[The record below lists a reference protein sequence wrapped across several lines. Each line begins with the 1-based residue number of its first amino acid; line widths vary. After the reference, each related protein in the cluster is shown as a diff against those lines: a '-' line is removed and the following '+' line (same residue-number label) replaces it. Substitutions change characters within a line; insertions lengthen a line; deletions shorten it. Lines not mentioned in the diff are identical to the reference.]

1 MHKPQTVAKRL
12 LKLFGPKGQHWT
24 RGTSAKNRKGNGVG
38 VNDKEAFSFC
48 LTGALEKIG
57 VSIYGPFGRTFTE
70 KLELQ
75 SPDRMV
81 DFNDGHRWP
90 TIKKVLTEIAAG
102 K

>member
-24 RGTSAKNRKGNGVG
+24 RNNSAKDRKGNP
-38 VNDKEAFSFC
+38 VNTDSKKAFSFC
-48 LTGALEKIG
+48 LSGALEKIG
-57 VSIYGPFGRTFTE
+57 VSIYSPFGRTLAE
-70 KLELQ
+70 KIELS
-75 SPDRMV
+75 SPDRIV
-81 DFNDGHRWP
+81 DFNDEHRWP